1 MTDVLVPL
9 VFISDPKR
17 FGGARRGDCVRGVP
31 AIKNGKLVALAP
43 PIGDA
48 AKLVIP
54 HLTEAHCHLDKCHTV
69 ARIGH
74 IGGDLTNALVQQ
86 RADKNN
92 WDEDD
97 LRARAIKGL
106 SEARNNGCR
115 TIRSHVDWTDTAAPP
130 LSWSVLTE
138 VAEETEDLQLSALCG
153 IDQWAD
159 PAFATKLGEILAL
172 SDGVAGAFVHGQP
185 GLQDGLVNIFETA
198 TRHGLMLDF
207 HVDEGLGDLNG
218 LEAIADMALATKFQA
233 PILCGHSV
241 SLMDRDAKDFARIA
255 DKCARANITICT
267 LPTTNLYLQGRT
279 DGTPNRRGITRLREL
294 RAAGVKLVVG
304 SDNVGDAFCPLGAFD
319 PRAALGLAC
328 LTAHLDPPHGDW
340 LASITTDAATALG
353 CTPRM
358 VDGVSL
364 DDLLTCEG
372 EHSADLV
379 AARTPLRPATQ
390 TLI

>member
-9 VFISDPKR
+9 CFISSPKQ

-54 HLTEAHCHLDKCHTV
+54 YLTEAHCHLDKCHTI
-69 ARIGH
+69 ARIGQV
-74 IGGDLTNALVQQ
+74 GGDLAHALVQQ
-86 RADKNN
+86 RADKDN
-92 WDEDD
+92 WDEED
-97 LRARAIKGL
+97 LRARATKGL
-106 SEARNNGCR
+106 HEATTNGCR
-115 TIRSHVDWTDTAAPP
+115 TIRTHVDWGDTAAPP

-138 VAEETEDLQLSALCG
+138 IAEEAEDLQLAALCS

-159 PAFATKLGEILAL
+159 PAVSTKVGEILTL
-172 SDGVAGAFVHGQP
+172 SDGVAGAFVHGH
-185 GLQDGLVNIFETA
+185 GEMQDGLKNIFDTA
-198 TRHGLMLDF
+198 TRNGLMLDF
-207 HVDEGLGDLNG
+207 HVDEGLGELNG
-218 LEAIADMALATKFQA
+218 LEAIADMALATKFEA
-233 PILCGHSV
+233 PILCGHAV
-241 SLMDRDAKDFARIA
+241 SLMDRQADDFARIA
-255 DKCARANITICT
+255 DKCARAGITICT

-294 RAAGVKLVVG
+294 RAAGVKVVVA
-304 SDNVGDAFCPLGAFD
+304 SDNVGDAFCPLGTHD

-328 LTAHLDPPHGDW
+328 LTAHLDPPFGDW
-340 LASITTDAATALG
+340 LTSITTDAATALG
-353 CTPRM
+353 RVPCM
-358 VDGVSL
+358 VDGATL

-372 EHSADLV
+372 DHSADLI
-379 AARTPLRPATQ
+379 AARTPLRPAAQ